1 MQVGVAKYVNSV
13 SKPGMTTGMQTGR
26 HTDRHV
32 WTPLNAEWTKK
43 LSCRRETAG
52 CFLSLDILLSHS
64 SSSEMTPMSR
74 VCGSPFIHQ
83 YVVGNNKISISFNY
97 VYISYRLWDIQRQI
111 ME

>member
-1 MQVGVAKYVNSV
+1 
-13 SKPGMTTGMQTGR
+13 
-26 HTDRHV
+26 
-32 WTPLNAEWTKK
+32 
-43 LSCRRETAG
+43 
-52 CFLSLDILLSHS
+52 
-64 SSSEMTPMSR
+64 MTPMSR